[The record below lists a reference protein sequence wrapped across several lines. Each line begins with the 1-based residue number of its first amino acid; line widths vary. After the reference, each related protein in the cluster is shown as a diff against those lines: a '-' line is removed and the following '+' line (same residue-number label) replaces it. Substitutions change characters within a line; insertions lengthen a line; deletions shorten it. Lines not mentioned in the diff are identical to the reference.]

1 MRRGRCRI
9 SSMGGCEIDRVC
21 TPQQQERASVRTVAC
36 RGRNERN
43 AIARLLERDGGRD
56 GPEPSSA
63 PRGSAEPVR
72 EREPAVSSQ
81 RIHYGLKVM
90 PAPGTCDD
98 TMTVPRRPACRHE
111 SESMIQ
117 TLRSLTEEEDRKCLM
132 GDGVWAGAR

>member
-9 SSMGGCEIDRVC
+9 SSVGVVKSTVPAR
-21 TPQQQERASVRTVAC
+21 PQQQERASVRTVAC

-56 GPEPSSA
+56 GLEPSSA

-81 RIHYGLKVM
+81 RIHYGLSF
-90 PAPGTCDD
+90 P
-98 TMTVPRRPACRHE
+98 
-111 SESMIQ
+111 
-117 TLRSLTEEEDRKCLM
+117 
-132 GDGVWAGAR
+132 